1 MPGWATR
8 RLDDLPRI
16 AAEGE
21 PDWFPLQHVFGL
33 TAFGANLLVADAAH
47 ALVEEHDETGSG
59 QEELYLV
66 VAGRAVFRIDGE
78 EVDAPAF
85 SAVAVRDPIV
95 RRSAEARADGTQLL
109 VLGGMPQADFR
120 STWRPEHFADIDPIL

>member
-1 MPGWATR
+1 MPGWAIR

-33 TAFGANLLVADAAH
+33 TAFGANLFVGDAAQT
-47 ALVEEHDETGSG
+47 LVEEHDETGSG

-66 VAGRAVFRIDGE
+66 VAGSAVYQIDGE
-78 EVDAPAF
+78 EVEAAAV
-85 SAVAVRDPIV
+85 SAVAIRNPAV
-95 RRSAEARADGTQLL
+95 RRSAEARGDGTQLL
-109 VLGGMPQADFR
+109 VFR
-120 STWRPEHFADIDPIL
+120 RDAAG